1 MNLFNKRK
9 WLALS
14 LSVFVLVSAVYL
26 AVCTGN
32 TSASAVPSDDK
43 KLVINA
49 LGDSITYG
57 SGTENSSNVYANQVA
72 KSLGADKVNN
82 YGLPSSPISN
92 TVNLA
97 LSAEENE
104 KLSFLDRAK
113 DMDRDADIIFVFG
126 GVNDYSLNVPLGH
139 KNDRSPE
146 TFSGSLNTL
155 FRELERNYPKSSII
169 ALTPLKRYD
178 QVGVNAA
185 GHHLEDYANRINTIA
200 DKYDQVHTI
209 DLFHADSLDFT
220 QGSDIELLV
229 DGLHPSDEGQTRIAR
244 YIMASLGTV
253 GILSPPRKDWL
264 MNQTIIG

>member
-9 WLALS
+9 RLALS

-26 AVCTGN
+26 SGCTGN
-32 TSASAVPSDDK
+32 SSAGAVPSDDK

-57 SGTENSSNVYANQVA
+57 SGTENSSSVYANQVA
-72 KSLGADKVNN
+72 KSLGADKLNN

-92 TVNLA
+92 TINPA

-113 DMDRDADIIFVFG
+113 DMDKDADIIFVFG
-126 GVNDYSLNVPLGH
+126 GSNDYSLNVPLGH
-139 KNDRSPE
+139 KYDRSPE

-155 FRELERNYPKSSII
+155 FRELEHKYPKSSII

-178 QVGVNAA
+178 QTGVNAV
-185 GHHLEDYANRINTIA
+185 GCQLEDYAHQIRTIA
-200 DKYDQVHTI
+200 DKYKRVHTI
-209 DLFHADSLDFT
+209 DLYHANSLDFT
-220 QGSDIELLV
+220 QGRNTELLV
-229 DGLHPSDEGQTRIAR
+229 DGLHPNDEGQTRIAK

-264 MNQTIIG
+264 LNQTRIG